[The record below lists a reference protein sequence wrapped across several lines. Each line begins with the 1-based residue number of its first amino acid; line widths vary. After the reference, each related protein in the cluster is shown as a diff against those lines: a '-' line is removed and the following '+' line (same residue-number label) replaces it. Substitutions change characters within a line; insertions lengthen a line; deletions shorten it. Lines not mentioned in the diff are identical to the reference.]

1 MTPIQYRDPETDEIL
16 ERTYEETTPEIG
28 QTVKLDTFGE
38 CQVLYRWRTH
48 PTAAVVYVRRA
59 SGRAPSMA

>member
-16 ERTYEETTPEIG
+16 ENAYEETTPEIG
-28 QTVKLDTFGE
+28 QTVTLDTFGE

-48 PTAAVVYVRRA
+48 PMADVVYVRRA
-59 SGRAPSMA
+59 ASKARSIA

>member
-16 ERTYEETTPEIG
+16 ERTYEDATPEIG
-28 QTVKLDTFGE
+28 QTVTLDMMGE

-48 PTAAVVYVRRA
+48 PADIVYVRVA
-59 SGRAPSMA
+59 KSLA

>member
-16 ERTYEETTPEIG
+16 ERSYEECTPEIG
-28 QTVKLDTFGE
+28 QTVTLDAMGE

-48 PTAAVVYVRRA
+48 PMADVVYVRRA
-59 SGRAPSMA
+59 ASKSPGMV

>member
-16 ERTYEETTPEIG
+16 ENAYEETTPEIG
-28 QTVKLDTFGE
+28 QTVTLDTFGE

-48 PTAAVVYVRRA
+48 PMANVVYVRPAA
-59 SGRAPSMA
+59 SQSPSMA

>member
-28 QTVKLDTFGE
+28 QTVTLDTFGE

-48 PTAAVVYVRRA
+48 PMADVVYVRRA
-59 SGRAPSMA
+59 VSNARSIA

>member
-16 ERTYEETTPEIG
+16 ERTYEDSTPEIG
-28 QTVKLDTFGE
+28 QTVTLDTFGE

-48 PTAAVVYVRRA
+48 PTACVVYVQRA
-59 SGRAPSMA
+59 KTLA

>member
-16 ERTYEETTPEIG
+16 ENAYAESTPEIG
-28 QTVKLDTFGE
+28 QTVTLETLGE

-48 PTAAVVYVRRA
+48 PMADVVYIQRIKSLA
-59 SGRAPSMA
+59 